1 MGLDSRP
8 EMEVLVECICGR
20 KFHVDSEQV
29 DEFECESCGRPLT
42 VPPEAMVAKLAT
54 LRARMA
60 TGEPG
65 MREAMREAAALRNVH
80 VLPLLRAGAESGV
93 RDAVNTALCG
103 MCDMQGPGTDL
114 VANWIA
120 EGRLSMSRLASA
132 FRELKYERGT
142 DFLCG
147 LIDNGGLKENQIAEV
162 AGYLGE
168 TGSPA
173 ALETLKA
180 ARKAYPNMSAIL
192 DAALSKMR
200 HLDSSAGGV
209 PDEAKRIPG
218 QPGAESP
225 AKKGCLGILVVL
237 VLVVAAAAAAVLA

>member
-1 MGLDSRP
+1 
-8 EMEVLVECICGR
+8 MEVLVECICGR
-20 KFHVDSEQV
+20 KFHVDPEQV
-29 DEFECESCGRPLT
+29 GEFDCEACGRPLV
-42 VPPEAMVAKLAT
+42 VPPEAMVGKLSA

-65 MREAMREAAALRNVH
+65 MREAMREAAALRNPH
-80 VLPLLRAGAESGV
+80 ALPLLKNGAESGV
-93 RDAVNTALCG
+93 REAVNIALCG
-103 MCDMQGPGTDL
+103 MCDLKGPGTDL
-114 VANWIA
+114 VSAWIS

-132 FRELKYERGT
+132 FRELKYDRGT

-147 LIDNGGLKENQIAEV
+147 MIDSGGLKENQIAEV

-180 ARKAYPNMSAIL
+180 ARKAFPNMSSIL

-218 QPGAESP
+218 RAGAEEP
-225 AKKGCLGILVVL
+225 AEKKGCMGLLLMLAFVI
-237 VLVVAAAAAAVLA
+237 AAIAAAVLA

>member
-1 MGLDSRP
+1 
-8 EMEVLVECICGR
+8 MEVLVECICGR
-20 KFHVDSEQV
+20 KFHVDTEQV

-42 VPPEAMVAKLAT
+42 VPPEAMIARLNT

-65 MREAMREAAALRNVH
+65 MREAMREAAAMRDPH

-93 RDAVNTALCG
+93 REAVNTALCG
-103 MCDMQGPGTDL
+103 MCDMPDAGTDL
-114 VANWIA
+114 VADWIA
-120 EGRLSMSRLASA
+120 QGRLSMSRLASA
-132 FRELKYERGT
+132 FRELKYDRGT
-142 DFLCG
+142 DFLCK
-147 LIDNGGLKENQIAEV
+147 LIANGGLKENQIAEV

-180 ARKAYPNMSAIL
+180 ARKAYPNMSSIL

-218 QPGAESP
+218 QSADEAP
-225 AKKGCLGILVVL
+225 AKKGCMGVLLVFVL
-237 VLVVAAAAAAVLA
+237 VIAAAAAVVLA